1 MTILKRITDSPCNAL
16 GPEKE
21 GLEELSIGFFAYKL
35 LGAVITPPGVIILL
49 LFVLGAALFRR
60 PRRPVAGSLLLLCA
74 AALYVMSTGVG
85 TRYIAAPW
93 EQGIRP
99 SLPEEEENAVVLV
112 LSGGMWR
119 GSTPDQFDLS
129 PHGLQRIVGAW
140 EVASRHGWP
149 LMLSGGLPRGGGISE
164 AEAMARKV
172 ALWKPR
178 VPTIVENKSRT
189 TWENVEIASDRLK
202 EMGYRNAVLVTS
214 AYHMRRALWMAT
226 RKMEGIAI
234 YPYPVGY
241 LADQCPLEAIDF
253 LPSASDLE
261 LSFLTI
267 REAIGLLG
275 YSLLR
280 LF

>member
-1 MTILKRITDSPCNAL
+1 
-16 GPEKE
+16 
-21 GLEELSIGFFAYKL
+21 
-35 LGAVITPPGVIILL
+35 
-49 LFVLGAALFRR
+49 
-60 PRRPVAGSLLLLCA
+60 
-74 AALYVMSTGVG
+74 
-85 TRYIAAPW
+85 
-93 EQGIRP
+93 
-99 SLPEEEENAVVLV
+99 
-112 LSGGMWR
+112 
-119 GSTPDQFDLS
+119 
-129 PHGLQRIVGAW
+129 
-140 EVASRHGWP
+140 
-149 LMLSGGLPRGGGISE
+149 
-164 AEAMARKV
+164 MARKV
-172 ALWKPR
+172 ALWRPR